1 MEHHGVPA
9 VGERRHMK
17 RYGLQGV
24 AWLQQQA
31 QQQYSWPVV
40 AELVNTKKPCEY
52 DRTAHPSSNRV
63 NENDLAS

>member
-1 MEHHGVPA
+1 
-9 VGERRHMK
+9 MK

-24 AWLQQQA
+24 AWLQQQV

-40 AELVNTKKPCEY
+40 AELVNTKTPCEY